1 MLYVSVPNVFAVNH
15 LILLTRW
22 LHLIQV
28 VVAATLRK
36 GLSAITGIVVQM
48 QGKLGGRVWAVSVP
62 PNLDV
67 MVCGMDVYHEKHRPS
82 VATLICSYDRDLT
95 LYSGQCCFL
104 ERGKDIVTELT
115 GMMRTC
121 LQHYH
126 TVNHALPCRVVMYG
140 DGVGHGN
147 HEYVLDTEVLQMR
160 QAFASF
166 GGEYKP
172 ELVVITV
179 NKRIHLR
186 FWMNGGR
193 KPENPPSGTVITDH
207 VTQPWC
213 RSLCVRVQPRPRT
226 TPSCSRNG
234 NCRRS

>member
-36 GLSAITGIVVQM
+36 GLSAIT
-48 QGKLGGRVWAVSVP
+48 
-62 PNLDV
+62 D
-67 MVCGMDVYHEKHRPS
+67 
-82 VATLICSYDRDLT
+82 
-95 LYSGQCCFL
+95 
-104 ERGKDIVTELT
+104 TELT